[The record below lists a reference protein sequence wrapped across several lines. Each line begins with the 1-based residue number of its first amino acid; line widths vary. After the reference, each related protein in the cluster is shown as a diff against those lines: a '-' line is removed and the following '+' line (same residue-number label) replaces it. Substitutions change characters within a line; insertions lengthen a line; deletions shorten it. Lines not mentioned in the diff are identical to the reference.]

1 MENLN
6 IPKTKYTLM
15 INFDVKTGIF
25 EMSGSSYP
33 ENAMEF
39 FQPIIKFIEL
49 YTSEIRKAIV
59 LNLELEYLNTSSTK
73 CLLDILE
80 ILEKYYKDSGDVK
93 VNWHYKEDDEDILEM
108 GEDITEDIEI
118 PINLISY

>member
-15 INFDVKTGIF
+15 INFNVETGIF

-39 FQPIIKFIEL
+39 FQPIMKFIES
-49 YTSEIRKAIV
+49 YVSEIGKAIV
-59 LNLELEYLNTSSTK
+59 LNLELNYLNTSSTK
-73 CLLDILE
+73 CLLDIIE
-80 ILEKYYKDSGDVK
+80 ILEKYYKESGDVK
-93 VNWHYKEDDEDILEM
+93 VNWYYEEDDEDILEM
-108 GEDITEDIEI
+108 GEDIAEDLEL

>member
-15 INFDVKTGIF
+15 INFNVETGIF
-25 EMSGSSYP
+25 EMGGSSYP

-49 YTSEIRKAIV
+49 YVSEIGKAII
-59 LNLELEYLNTSSTK
+59 LNLELNYLNTSSTK
-73 CLLDILE
+73 CLLDIIE
-80 ILEKYYKDSGDVK
+80 ILEKYYKESGDVK
-93 VNWHYKEDDEDILEM
+93 VNWYYEEDDEDILEM
-108 GEDITEDIEI
+108 GEDIAEDIEL

>member
-15 INFDVKTGIF
+15 INFNVETGVF

-39 FQPIIKFIEL
+39 FQPIIKFIKS
-49 YTSEIRKAIV
+49 YVSEIGKAIV
-59 LNLELEYLNTSSTK
+59 LNLELNYLNTSSTK
-73 CLLDILE
+73 CLLDIIE
-80 ILEKYYKDSGDVK
+80 ILEKYYKESGDVK
-93 VNWHYKEDDEDILEM
+93 VNWYYEEEDEDILEM
-108 GEDITEDIEI
+108 GEDIAEDIEL